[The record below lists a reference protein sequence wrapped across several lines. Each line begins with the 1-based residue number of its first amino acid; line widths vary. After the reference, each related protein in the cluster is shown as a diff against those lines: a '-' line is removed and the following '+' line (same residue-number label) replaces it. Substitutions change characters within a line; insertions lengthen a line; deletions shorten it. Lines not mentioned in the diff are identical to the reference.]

1 MRVREKTVKG
11 YCRQGT
17 VKCRQVTN
25 RIIKSAR
32 KKGLITAYEHRYL
45 SEVTV
50 WCVEQRRGR
59 AYFGYN
65 DITIPKWCLRKEEV
79 EARPGVISWYVAHEL
94 AHMLARKRWGAR
106 GHCLDF
112 YRALVDIC
120 PRAYQK
126 YEYGYQK
133 RSPKKLRQ
141 ARAIQKEKGY
151 DRR

>member
-1 MRVREKTVKG
+1 MRVREKMVKG

-17 VKCRQVTN
+17 VKCRQVTD

-32 KKGLITAYEHRYL
+32 KRGTITAYEARFL

-50 WCVEQRRGR
+50 WCVQQRRGR
-59 AYFGYN
+59 AYYRYN
-65 DITIPKWCLRKEEV
+65 DVTIPKWSLTEKE
-79 EARPGVISWYVAHEL
+79 GCGYITWYVAHEL
-94 AHMLARKRWGAR
+94 SHMLAHKRWGTR
-106 GHCLDF
+106 GHTVDF

-120 PRAYQK
+120 PRQHQSH
-126 YEYGYQK
+126 EYGYQK

>member
-1 MRVREKTVKG
+1 MRLREKTVKG

-17 VKCRQVTN
+17 VKCRQVMD

-32 KKGLITAYEHRYL
+32 KRGTITAYEQRYL
-45 SEVTV
+45 SEVTL
-50 WCVEQRRGR
+50 WCVDQRRGR

-65 DITIPKWCLRKEEV
+65 DVTIPQWCLSECNGYV
-79 EARPGVISWYVAHEL
+79 TWYVAHEL
-94 AHMLARKRWGAR
+94 SHMLARNRYGTR
-106 GHCLDF
+106 GHTVDF

-120 PRAYQK
+120 PRPHQN